1 MESKIIQVGTSLGLI
16 IPKPFAAEA
25 ELSVGTPIVIT
36 CSAGNVTIT
45 KKKKL
50 RDGWDKAFADY
61 AASGEDEMLLP
72 DYLDSEAID
81 LI

>member
-25 ELSVGTPIVIT
+25 ELTVGTPILIS
-36 CSAGNVTIT
+36 CNDGNVTIT
-45 KKKKL
+45 RKKKL

-61 AASGEDEMLLP
+61 AAAGEDEMLLP
-72 DYLDSEAID
+72 DFLDSEAD
-81 LI
+81 ELI